1 MSDFLFFLKAKL
13 QPVFLGS
20 SQYQIDSDD
29 GSLTDMLGMIPHTES
44 GSELGKHDLRFP
56 LQLAQY

>member
-13 QPVFLGS
+13 QPAFLDS

-29 GSLTDMLGMIPHTES
+29 GSLSDISAMILHIES
-44 GSELGKHDLRFP
+44 GFE
-56 LQLAQY
+56 